1 MPKYVW
7 TINLK
12 EINMDQEQEID
23 LTKEIDDLIKH
34 YEKVK
39 EENKEGMDKL
49 RFWLDS
55 HYETYL
61 EHKKKHDEARDK
73 LTGLKY
79 KLENLDDDSEGD
91 DDE

>member
-1 MPKYVW
+1 
-7 TINLK
+7 
-12 EINMDQEQEID
+12 MDQEKEID

-61 EHKKKHDEARDK
+61 GYKKKHDEARDK

-79 KLENLDDDSEGD
+79 KLENLEDDSEGD
-91 DDE
+91 DEE